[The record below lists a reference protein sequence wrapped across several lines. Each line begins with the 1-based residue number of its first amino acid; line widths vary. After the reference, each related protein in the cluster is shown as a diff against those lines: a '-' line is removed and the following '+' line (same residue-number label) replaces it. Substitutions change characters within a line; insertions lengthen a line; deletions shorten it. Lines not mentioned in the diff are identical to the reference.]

1 MYTGAA
7 MTDKLME
14 RIGLDAGHTCR
25 LLREFAALA
34 IDMGL
39 PDKAREMHALADRW
53 ATVAIDTIEDAA
65 AEETNPFGLAL
76 DE

>member
-1 MYTGAA
+1 MV
-7 MTDKLME
+7 DKLME

-53 ATVAIDTIEDAA
+53 ALIAIDSIEDAA
-65 AEETNPFGLAL
+65 SEETNPYGIAVG
-76 DE
+76 E